1 MARIVDL
8 RAYVVQ
14 SGQGD
19 YHAQAAGHWL
29 VDSPIATPMG
39 VYPAYRTSRTAWGID
54 VLKGVLVEVET
65 DTGQVG
71 IGLSTGGEPACFLIE
86 RHFRRFVVGQD
97 PRDIERLWDQMWRAS
112 LPYGRKG
119 LALHAVSAVDL
130 ALWDVLGK
138 LRGEPVYA
146 LLGGRTKE
154 RLPVYATTPRP
165 AVARALGFWG
175 AKVPLPHGPAEGV
188 EGLRRNLAVLEGAR
202 AAVGED
208 FPLMVDCYMAL
219 TVPYAIDLLRGL
231 RPVGLTWLE
240 EPLLPDDYD
249 GLAQIKAAV
258 PEVVL
263 ATGEHEYTRYGF
275 REIIARRAVGVL
287 QPDLT
292 WVGGVTEGRRIAAL
306 AAAYDLMVIPHAG
319 GVFSYHFCLA
329 TPNCPLAEYMMMAPQ
344 ADRVVPTYGGLLQGE
359 PVPEGG
365 EVRLPDRPGWGVA
378 VDPTAPLVRPY
389 PEGQPA
395 SRPERA

>member
-8 RAYVVQ
+8 RAYVVA

-19 YHAQAAGHWL
+19 YHAQGPDHWL
-29 VDSPIATPMG
+29 VASPIATPMG
-39 VYPAYRTSRTAWGID
+39 VYPAYRATRTSWGID

-65 DTGQVG
+65 DSGQVG

-97 PRDIERLWDQMWRAS
+97 PRDIERLWDQLWRAS

-146 LLGGRTKE
+146 
-154 RLPVYATTPRP
+154 TTPRP
-165 AVARALGFWG
+165 QVARALGFWG

-188 EGLRRNLAVLEGAR
+188 EGLRRNRAVLEGAR

-219 TVPYAIDLLRGL
+219 TVPYAVELLRGL
-231 RPVGLTWLE
+231 RAVGLTWLE

-306 AAAYDLMVIPHAG
+306 AAAYDLPVIPHAG

-329 TPNCPLAEYMMMAPQ
+329 TPNCPLAEYVMLAPQ
-344 ADRVVPTYGGLLQGE
+344 ADRVVPTFGDLLQGE
-359 PVPEGG
+359 PLPENG
-365 EVRLPDRPGWGVA
+365 EVRLPDRPG
-378 VDPTAPLVRPY
+378 
-389 PEGQPA
+389 
-395 SRPERA
+395 